1 MTDHRAWAKM
11 LAEKALARFGA
22 RVWFMGLQGSV
33 RRGAATESS
42 DIDFVLIL
50 DRLDTADLS
59 AYRELVRSMPDSE
72 KACGFVS
79 GRKELLAWPRAD
91 LFQFYHDTEALYG
104 SLSEVG
110 ALLCPRDARAALHMG
125 AANVYHA
132 ACHSFLFEDVSANLP
147 ALYKAAFFVLQTQA
161 FAASGVYCED
171 AAALE
176 RHLPAGPCW
185 RGAGKRHSRRRRRR
199 SIMRCWCAGPGR
211 FCADSERIESPA
223 ASRRPT
229 RKAVRRIRRRAIR
242 TQYKHRGNSVFERR
256 GQQSC
261 PRRSAVMQKRQCQT
275 RDSPYRALQQY
286 PAARRRG
293 SRSRPPAQHSGNISR
308 NVRQLQSCQ

>member
-33 RRGAATESS
+33 RRGATTESS

-110 ALLCPRDARAALHMG
+110 ALLCPRDARGALHMG

-147 ALYKAAFFVLQTQA
+147 ALYKACLLYT
-161 FAASGVYCED
+161 
-171 AAALE
+171 
-176 RHLPAGPCW
+176 
-185 RGAGKRHSRRRRRR
+185 SR
-199 SIMRCWCAGPGR
+199 C
-211 FCADSERIESPA
+211 
-223 ASRRPT
+223 
-229 RKAVRRIRRRAIR
+229 V
-242 TQYKHRGNSVFERR
+242 
-256 GQQSC
+256 
-261 PRRSAVMQKRQCQT
+261 
-275 RDSPYRALQQY
+275 
-286 PAARRRG
+286 
-293 SRSRPPAQHSGNISR
+293 
-308 NVRQLQSCQ
+308 

>member
-132 ACHSFLFEDVSANLP
+132 ACHSFLFEDVSAN
-147 ALYKAAFFVLQTQA
+147 
-161 FAASGVYCED
+161 AASGVYCED

-176 RHLPAGPCW
+176 RHLPD
-185 RGAGKRHSRRRRRR
+185 
-199 SIMRCWCAGPGR
+199 
-211 FCADSERIESPA
+211 ADSR
-223 ASRRPT
+223 
-229 RKAVRRIRRRAIR
+229 AVLA
-242 TQYKHRGNSVFERR
+242 GR
-256 GQQSC
+256 GQKAFTPQEA
-261 PRRSAVMQKRQCQT
+261 PEHYALLVRWAGAV
-275 RDSPYRALQQY
+275 L
-286 PAARRRG
+286 RG
-293 SRSRPPAQHSGNISR
+293 FGED
-308 NVRQLQSCQ
+308 

>member
-104 SLSEVG
+104 ML
-110 ALLCPRDARAALHMG
+110 RT
-125 AANVYHA
+125 N
-132 ACHSFLFEDVSANLP
+132 
-147 ALYKAAFFVLQTQA
+147 
-161 FAASGVYCED
+161 
-171 AAALE
+171 
-176 RHLPAGPCW
+176 
-185 RGAGKRHSRRRRRR
+185 SR
-199 SIMRCWCAGPGR
+199 
-211 FCADSERIESPA
+211 
-223 ASRRPT
+223 
-229 RKAVRRIRRRAIR
+229 
-242 TQYKHRGNSVFERR
+242 
-256 GQQSC
+256 
-261 PRRSAVMQKRQCQT
+261 
-275 RDSPYRALQQY
+275 
-286 PAARRRG
+286 
-293 SRSRPPAQHSGNISR
+293 
-308 NVRQLQSCQ
+308 

>member
-33 RRGAATESS
+33 RRGATTESS

-110 ALLCPRDARAALHMG
+110 ALLCPQDARGALHMG

-132 ACHSFLFEDVSANLP
+132 ACHSFLFEDASANLP
-147 ALYKAAFFVLQTQA
+147 ALYKAAFFVLQAQA
-161 FAASGVYCED
+161 FAASGVSVRTPPRWSGICPT
-171 AAALE
+171 
-176 RHLPAGPCW
+176 RTAGPCW

-229 RKAVRRIRRRAIR
+229 RKAVRRIPGGRLFQSGCGGEWLNPYNRRN
-242 TQYKHRGNSVFERR
+242 RGGCIAF
-256 GQQSC
+256 
-261 PRRSAVMQKRQCQT
+261 
-275 RDSPYRALQQY
+275 
-286 PAARRRG
+286 
-293 SRSRPPAQHSGNISR
+293 
-308 NVRQLQSCQ
+308 

>member
-91 LFQFYHDTEALYG
+91 LFQFYHDTEA
-104 SLSEVG
+104 
-110 ALLCPRDARAALHMG
+110 
-125 AANVYHA
+125 
-132 ACHSFLFEDVSANLP
+132 CHSFLFEDASANLP
-147 ALYKAAFFVLQTQA
+147 ALYKAAFFVLQAQA

-176 RHLPAGPCW
+176 RHLPD
-185 RGAGKRHSRRRRRR
+185 
-199 SIMRCWCAGPGR
+199 
-211 FCADSERIESPA
+211 ADSR
-223 ASRRPT
+223 
-229 RKAVRRIRRRAIR
+229 AVLA
-242 TQYKHRGNSVFERR
+242 GR
-256 GQQSC
+256 GQKAFTPQEA
-261 PRRSAVMQKRQCQT
+261 PEHYALLVRWAGAV
-275 RDSPYRALQQY
+275 L
-286 PAARRRG
+286 RG
-293 SRSRPPAQHSGNISR
+293 FGED
-308 NVRQLQSCQ
+308 

>member
-110 ALLCPRDARAALHMG
+110 ALLCPQDARGALHMG

-132 ACHSFLFEDVSANLP
+132 ACHSFLFEDASANLP
-147 ALYKAAFFVLQTQA
+147 ALYKAAFFVLQAQA

-176 RHLPAGPCW
+176 RHLPD
-185 RGAGKRHSRRRRRR
+185 
-199 SIMRCWCAGPGR
+199 
-211 FCADSERIESPA
+211 ADSR
-223 ASRRPT
+223 
-229 RKAVRRIRRRAIR
+229 AVLA
-242 TQYKHRGNSVFERR
+242 GR
-256 GQQSC
+256 GQKAFTPQEA
-261 PRRSAVMQKRQCQT
+261 PEHYALLVRWAGAVLRASAVGQDARDAVNSRINGLQKQPSEET
-275 RDSPYRALQQY
+275 FL
-286 PAARRRG
+286 ARFLKE
-293 SRSRPPAQHSGNISR
+293 A
-308 NVRQLQSCQ
+308 

>member
-33 RRGAATESS
+33 RRGATTESS

-110 ALLCPRDARAALHMG
+110 ALLCPQDARGALHMG

-132 ACHSFLFEDVSANLP
+132 ACHSFLFEDASANLP
-147 ALYKAAFFVLQTQA
+147 ALYKAAFFVLQAQA

-176 RHLPAGPCW
+176 RQDRLLLGYF
-185 RGAGKRHSRRRRRR
+185 GNG
-199 SIMRCWCAGPGR
+199 
-211 FCADSERIESPA
+211 FCSLITD
-223 ASRRPT
+223 
-229 RKAVRRIRRRAIR
+229 
-242 TQYKHRGNSVFERR
+242 GNSEILEV
-256 GQQSC
+256 
-261 PRRSAVMQKRQCQT
+261 ARQGVLLLEQHYGDYVKVKDLRT
-275 RDSPYRALQQY
+275 RRDSHA
-286 PAARRRG
+286 
-293 SRSRPPAQHSGNISR
+293 
-308 NVRQLQSCQ
+308 

>member
-33 RRGAATESS
+33 RRGATTESS

-104 SLSEVG
+104 SLSRPAHGRGECISRGVSQLFVRG
-110 ALLCPRDARAALHMG
+110 CLRQS
-125 AANVYHA
+125 
-132 ACHSFLFEDVSANLP
+132 ACAVQGRVF
-147 ALYKAAFFVLQTQA
+147 
-161 FAASGVYCED
+161 C
-171 AAALE
+171 
-176 RHLPAGPCW
+176 PAG
-185 RGAGKRHSRRRRRR
+185 AGLCRV
-199 SIMRCWCAGPGR
+199 GR
-211 FCADSERIESPA
+211 
-223 ASRRPT
+223 
-229 RKAVRRIRRRAIR
+229 V
-242 TQYKHRGNSVFERR
+242 
-256 GQQSC
+256 
-261 PRRSAVMQKRQCQT
+261 
-275 RDSPYRALQQY
+275 L
-286 PAARRRG
+286 
-293 SRSRPPAQHSGNISR
+293 
-308 NVRQLQSCQ
+308 

>member
-132 ACHSFLFEDVSANLP
+132 ACHSFLFEDVSANLLRCTRP
-147 ALYKAAFFVLQTQA
+147 RF
-161 FAASGVYCED
+161 C
-171 AAALE
+171 
-176 RHLPAGPCW
+176 PAG
-185 RGAGKRHSRRRRRR
+185 AGRTRV
-199 SIMRCWCAGPGR
+199 GR
-211 FCADSERIESPA
+211 
-223 ASRRPT
+223 
-229 RKAVRRIRRRAIR
+229 V
-242 TQYKHRGNSVFERR
+242 
-256 GQQSC
+256 
-261 PRRSAVMQKRQCQT
+261 
-275 RDSPYRALQQY
+275 L
-286 PAARRRG
+286 
-293 SRSRPPAQHSGNISR
+293 
-308 NVRQLQSCQ
+308 

>member
-1 MTDHRAWAKM
+1 
-11 LAEKALARFGA
+11 
-22 RVWFMGLQGSV
+22 
-33 RRGAATESS
+33 
-42 DIDFVLIL
+42 
-50 DRLDTADLS
+50 
-59 AYRELVRSMPDSE
+59 MP
-72 KACGFVS
+72 A
-79 GRKELLAWPRAD
+79 
-91 LFQFYHDTEALYG
+91 
-104 SLSEVG
+104 
-110 ALLCPRDARAALHMG
+110 DARGALHMG

-147 ALYKAAFFVLQTQA
+147 ALYKAAFFVLQAQA

-176 RHLPAGPCW
+176 RHLPDADSRAVLAG
-185 RGAGKRHSRRRRRR
+185 RGQRHSRRRRRR

-229 RKAVRRIRRRAIR
+229 RKAVRRIRHRAIR

-293 SRSRPPAQHSGNISR
+293 SRSRPPAQRSGNILR

>member
-110 ALLCPRDARAALHMG
+110 ALLCPQDARGALHMG

-147 ALYKAAFFVLQTQA
+147 ALYKAAFFVLQAQA

-171 AAALE
+171 AAAL
-176 RHLPAGPCW
+176 AG
-185 RGAGKRHSRRRRRR
+185 
-199 SIMRCWCAGPGR
+199 
-211 FCADSERIESPA
+211 
-223 ASRRPT
+223 
-229 RKAVRRIRRRAIR
+229 
-242 TQYKHRGNSVFERR
+242 R
-256 GQQSC
+256 GQKAFTPQEA
-261 PRRSAVMQKRQCQT
+261 PEHYALLVRWAGAV
-275 RDSPYRALQQY
+275 L
-286 PAARRRG
+286 RG
-293 SRSRPPAQHSGNISR
+293 FGED
-308 NVRQLQSCQ
+308 

>member
-110 ALLCPRDARAALHMG
+110 ALLCPRDARAALEHQG
-125 AANVYHA
+125 PPALVDAAQPPGLRR
-132 ACHSFLFEDVSANLP
+132 LFFGDRLVSAPL
-147 ALYKAAFFVLQTQA
+147 
-161 FAASGVYCED
+161 
-171 AAALE
+171 
-176 RHLPAGPCW
+176 
-185 RGAGKRHSRRRRRR
+185 
-199 SIMRCWCAGPGR
+199 
-211 FCADSERIESPA
+211 
-223 ASRRPT
+223 
-229 RKAVRRIRRRAIR
+229 
-242 TQYKHRGNSVFERR
+242 
-256 GQQSC
+256 
-261 PRRSAVMQKRQCQT
+261 
-275 RDSPYRALQQY
+275 
-286 PAARRRG
+286 
-293 SRSRPPAQHSGNISR
+293 
-308 NVRQLQSCQ
+308 

>member
-59 AYRELVRSMPDSE
+59 AYRDLVRSMPDSE

-110 ALLCPRDARAALHMG
+110 ALLCPRDARGALHMG

-147 ALYKAAFFVLQTQA
+147 ALYKAAFFVLQAQA

-176 RHLPAGPCW
+176 RHLPD
-185 RGAGKRHSRRRRRR
+185 
-199 SIMRCWCAGPGR
+199 
-211 FCADSERIESPA
+211 ADSR
-223 ASRRPT
+223 
-229 RKAVRRIRRRAIR
+229 AVLA
-242 TQYKHRGNSVFERR
+242 GR
-256 GQQSC
+256 GQKAFTPQEA
-261 PRRSAVMQKRQCQT
+261 PEHYALLVRWAGAVLRASAVGQDA
-275 RDSPYRALQQY
+275 RDAVNYRINGLQN
-286 PAARRRG
+286 R
-293 SRSRPPAQHSGNISR
+293 
-308 NVRQLQSCQ
+308 

>member
-11 LAEKALARFGA
+11 LAEKALAHFGA

-110 ALLCPRDARAALHMG
+110 ALLCPRDARGALHMG
-125 AANVYHA
+125 A
-132 ACHSFLFEDVSANLP
+132 
-147 ALYKAAFFVLQTQA
+147 FFVLQAQA

-176 RHLPAGPCW
+176 RHLPD
-185 RGAGKRHSRRRRRR
+185 
-199 SIMRCWCAGPGR
+199 
-211 FCADSERIESPA
+211 ADSR
-223 ASRRPT
+223 
-229 RKAVRRIRRRAIR
+229 AVLA
-242 TQYKHRGNSVFERR
+242 GR
-256 GQQSC
+256 GQKAFTPQEA
-261 PRRSAVMQKRQCQT
+261 PEHYALLVRWAGAV
-275 RDSPYRALQQY
+275 L
-286 PAARRRG
+286 RG
-293 SRSRPPAQHSGNISR
+293 FGED
-308 NVRQLQSCQ
+308 

>member
-147 ALYKAAFFVLQTQA
+147 ALYKAAFFVLQAQA

-171 AAALE
+171 AGAASA
-176 RHLPAGPCW
+176 RRGQPGRAGGA
-185 RGAGKRHSRRRRRR
+185 RAKGIHAAGGAGAL
-199 SIMRCWCAGPGR
+199 CAAGALGR
-211 FCADSERIESPA
+211 GGFA
-223 ASRRPT
+223 
-229 RKAVRRIRRRAIR
+229 RIRR
-242 TQYKHRGNSVFERR
+242 GLNP
-256 GQQSC
+256 
-261 PRRSAVMQKRQCQT
+261 PRRPEGRPEKPSVELGAVR
-275 RDSPYRALQQY
+275 
-286 PAARRRG
+286 
-293 SRSRPPAQHSGNISR
+293 
-308 NVRQLQSCQ
+308 

>member
-22 RVWFMGLQGSV
+22 RVWFMGLQVSV

-110 ALLCPRDARAALHMG
+110 ALLCPRDARG
-125 AANVYHA
+125 
-132 ACHSFLFEDVSANLP
+132 
-147 ALYKAAFFVLQTQA
+147 ALYITRRVTAFCSRMPPPICLRCTRPRFLSCRRRPLPRRACTVRTPPRW
-161 FAASGVYCED
+161 SGICPT
-171 AAALE
+171 
-176 RHLPAGPCW
+176 RTAGPCW

-211 FCADSERIESPA
+211 FCA
-223 ASRRPT
+223 
-229 RKAVRRIRRRAIR
+229 
-242 TQYKHRGNSVFERR
+242 
-256 GQQSC
+256 
-261 PRRSAVMQKRQCQT
+261 
-275 RDSPYRALQQY
+275 LQ
-286 PAARRRG
+286 RLGRMREM
-293 SRSRPPAQHSGNISR
+293 R
-308 NVRQLQSCQ
+308 

>member
-79 GRKELLAWPRAD
+79 G
-91 LFQFYHDTEALYG
+91 ALYG

-147 ALYKAAFFVLQTQA
+147 ALYKAAFFVLQAQA

-176 RHLPAGPCW
+176 RHLPD
-185 RGAGKRHSRRRRRR
+185 
-199 SIMRCWCAGPGR
+199 
-211 FCADSERIESPA
+211 ADSR
-223 ASRRPT
+223 
-229 RKAVRRIRRRAIR
+229 AVLA
-242 TQYKHRGNSVFERR
+242 GR
-256 GQQSC
+256 GQKAFTPQEA
-261 PRRSAVMQKRQCQT
+261 PEHYALLVRWAGAV
-275 RDSPYRALQQY
+275 L
-286 PAARRRG
+286 RG
-293 SRSRPPAQHSGNISR
+293 FGED
-308 NVRQLQSCQ
+308 

>member
-110 ALLCPRDARAALHMG
+110 ALLCPQDARGALHMG

-132 ACHSFLFEDVSANLP
+132 ACHSFLFEDASANLP
-147 ALYKAAFFVLQTQA
+147 ALYKAAFFVLQAQA

-176 RHLPAGPCW
+176 RHLPDAG
-185 RGAGKRHSRRRRRR
+185 R
-199 SIMRCWCAGPGR
+199 
-211 FCADSERIESPA
+211 
-223 ASRRPT
+223 
-229 RKAVRRIRRRAIR
+229 
-242 TQYKHRGNSVFERR
+242 
-256 GQQSC
+256 
-261 PRRSAVMQKRQCQT
+261 
-275 RDSPYRALQQY
+275 L
-286 PAARRRG
+286 
-293 SRSRPPAQHSGNISR
+293 
-308 NVRQLQSCQ
+308 